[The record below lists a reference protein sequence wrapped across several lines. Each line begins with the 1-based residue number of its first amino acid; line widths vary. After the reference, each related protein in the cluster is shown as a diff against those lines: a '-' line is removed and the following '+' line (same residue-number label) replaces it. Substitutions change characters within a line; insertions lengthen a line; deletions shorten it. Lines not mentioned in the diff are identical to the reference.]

1 MRFVAALVVLFS
13 GAVALGQM
21 GGPAPVVVAPVERRA
36 LELTRPLVAT
46 VEPVMSTKLAAEEGG
61 LVLSRAFDEG
71 QRVERGAVL
80 VKMDTALLEARKAAA
95 EAAVRA
101 AEAAINQSKAEL
113 ANTRAELERLQG
125 LRQTQIA
132 TEKEVRDAQMA
143 VDVNLARLAAR
154 EAEVASQKAQVD
166 VLALQIEKS
175 QTRSPFAGVIS
186 RRHVEVGQWV
196 QQGDPVADLVQL
208 DPLFV
213 RVNVP
218 ESVIAQLQSGQEAKV
233 RVDALEDAEF
243 AARVEQILP
252 EADPATRTFTVKL
265 LLANPQFKVR
275 PGFFARAVLV
285 GEAPGD
291 ALAVPKDAVVTQG
304 ARSHVVAVRGGKA
317 AIVPV
322 ERGASDAR
330 YTLVR
335 GDLKA
340 DDKVVTRGNETLAPG
355 QDVVVQE

>member
-1 MRFVAALVVLFS
+1 MRFLAALVVLV
-13 GAVALGQM
+13 GASVALAQM

-46 VEPVMSTKLAAEEGG
+46 VEPVTTTKLAAEEGG
-61 LVLSRAFDEG
+61 LILSRSFDEG
-71 QRVERGAVL
+71 QRVEQGATL

-101 AEAAINQSKAEL
+101 AEAAINQSRAEWTN
-113 ANTRAELERLQG
+113 AQAELERLKG

-143 VDVNLARLAAR
+143 VDVNVARLAAR
-154 EAEVASQKAQVD
+154 EAEVAAQKAQVD
-166 VLALQIEKS
+166 VLALQIAKS
-175 QTRSPFAGVIS
+175 QTRSPFAGVVS
-186 RRHVEVGQWV
+186 KRHVEVGQWV

-218 ESVIAQLQSGQEAKV
+218 ESVIAQLKGGDEARV
-233 RVDALEDAEF
+233 TVDAMGHAEF
-243 AARVEQILP
+243 SATVEQILP

-265 LLANPQFKVR
+265 LLPNPDFKVR
-275 PGFFARAVLV
+275 PGFFARAVMV
-285 GEAPGD
+285 GPTAD
-291 ALAVPKDAVVTQG
+291 DMLAVPKDAVVTQG
-304 ARSHVVAVRGGKA
+304 KQSHVVVVRENKA

-322 ERGASDAR
+322 ERGASDTR
-330 YTLVR
+330 YTLVK
-335 GDLKA
+335 GALKLE
-340 DDKVVTRGNETLAPG
+340 DKVVTRGNETLMPG
-355 QDVVVQE
+355 QDVVVQQ

>member
-1 MRFVAALVVLFS
+1 MRWIAVFFVLLLAPAAL
-13 GAVALGQM
+13 AQM
-21 GGPAPVVVAPVERRA
+21 GGPAPVVVAPVEQRA

-46 VEPVMSTKLAAEEGG
+46 VEPVTSTKLAAEEEG
-61 LVLSRAFDEG
+61 LILNRSFDEG
-71 QRVERGAVL
+71 QRVEQGTVL
-80 VKMDTALLEARKAAA
+80 IKLDTALLEARKAAA

-113 ANTRAELERLQG
+113 ANTKAELERLQG
-125 LRQTQIA
+125 LRQTNIA

-143 VDVNLARLAAR
+143 VDVNFARLAAR
-154 EAEVASQKAQVD
+154 EAEVAAQKAQVD
-166 VLALQIEKS
+166 VLALQIDKS
-175 QTRSPFAGVIS
+175 QARSPFNGVVS

-218 ESVIAQLQSGQEAKV
+218 ESVIAQLKPGDEAKV
-233 RVDALEDAEF
+233 TVDALDNAQF
-243 AARVEQILP
+243 TAKVDQILP

-265 LLANPQFKVR
+265 LLSNPDLKVR

-285 GEAPGD
+285 GKTPAD
-291 ALAVPKDAVVTQG
+291 VLAVPKDAVVTQG
-304 ARSHVVAVRGGKA
+304 DKSHVVIIRDNKA

-322 ERGASDAR
+322 ERGASDTR
-330 YTLVR
+330 YTLVK
-335 GDLKA
+335 GDLKLE
-340 DDKVVTRGNETLAPG
+340 DKVVTRGNETLMPG